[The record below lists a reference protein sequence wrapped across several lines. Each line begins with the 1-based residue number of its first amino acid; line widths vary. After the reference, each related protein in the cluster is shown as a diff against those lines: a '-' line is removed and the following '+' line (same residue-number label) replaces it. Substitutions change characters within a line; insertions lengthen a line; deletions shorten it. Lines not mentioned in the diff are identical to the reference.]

1 MMLKR
6 NVQLRKHANANTTS
20 FSDRNMS
27 IMLEKMS
34 EQRIKAGSHLFWEGE
49 PADKLYLIRS
59 GRIKITKSSD
69 EGKEL
74 ILHMYQP
81 GDMFG
86 QLYPFQ
92 STVHSFCAKSIEDCV
107 VYILNQKDLEH
118 LIVESNNLAIDFM
131 KWMAVNQRITETKL
145 RDLMMYGKP
154 GALCSTLIRLSNSYG
169 KKEGDTIAIMKK
181 LTHTELSNMIG
192 ATRESVNRLLNDLRK
207 QDIIDY
213 NNDSIVIKDLS
224 RLQEICR
231 CENCPA
237 EVCRI

>member
-1 MMLKR
+1 MLKR
-6 NVQLRKHANANTTS
+6 IVQLRKNATSNTTS
-20 FSDRNMS
+20 FSDRNLSSMV
-27 IMLEKMS
+27 EKMS
-34 EQRIKAGSHLFWEGE
+34 EQRVKAGSHLFWEGE
-49 PADKLYLIRS
+49 PADKLYLIKS
-59 GRIKITKSSD
+59 GRFKITKSSD

-74 ILHMYQP
+74 ILHMYQQ

-92 STVHSFCAKSIEDCV
+92 TTIHSFCAKSIEDCV
-107 VYILNQKDLEH
+107 VFILTQKDLEH
-118 LIVESNNLAIDFM
+118 LIVESNDLAIDFM
-131 KWMAVNQRITETKL
+131 KWMAVNQRVTETKL

-169 KKEGDTIAIMKK
+169 KREDGVITIMKK

-213 NNDSIVIKDLS
+213 NNDSIVIKDLG

-231 CENCPA
+231 CENCPM
-237 EVCRI
+237 EICRI